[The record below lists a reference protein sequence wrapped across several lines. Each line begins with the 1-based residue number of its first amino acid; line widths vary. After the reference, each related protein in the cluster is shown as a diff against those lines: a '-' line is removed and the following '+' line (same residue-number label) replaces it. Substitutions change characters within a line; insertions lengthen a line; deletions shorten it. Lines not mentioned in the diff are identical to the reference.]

1 MGVCGFAIGGVA
13 GNRGVRCVCDGFVA
27 SEA

>member
-1 MGVCGFAIGGVA
+1 MGVCGFAIGGIV
-13 GNRGVRCVCDGFVA
+13 GNRGVRWVCGGFVA